1 MVKGFSTMAIHGPAS
16 LRDSK
21 GALRTPVYDSVAF
34 EHESADSLRR
44 TFEGKK
50 LAHAYSRISNPTVT
64 DFEQRVQLISGGVGV
79 LAVSSGM
86 AAISNIILTI
96 GGAGAN
102 IVASKH
108 MFGNTLSLL
117 ERTLKPW
124 GLEVKYVST
133 DDPLEIGEAID
144 ENTSA
149 VFIETITNPQM
160 DVPDCRQISEIA
172 AAHQVPLILD
182 NTLMTP
188 YLFNSGD
195 HGVNIELLSSTKY
208 ISGGATSV
216 GGVIIDNGNFDWR
229 NSPRLKERAQKQGSM
244 ALIAALRQEVY
255 RNVGACLA
263 PHNAYLQTLGLET
276 MSLRIEKSCANTQA
290 LAGYLEAHPRIKGV
304 NYPGL
309 MSSPYHEI
317 ADRQFG
323 GRYGG
328 VLTFDLETEQQC
340 FAFTDALQLI
350 RRATNIN
357 DNKTLVIHPSSTIF
371 AEYTDEEKLEMGVR
385 PTMLRLS
392 VGIED
397 HEDLIA
403 DLEEGFRKP

>member
-1 MVKGFSTMAIHGPAS
+1 VKGFSTRAIHGPVS
-16 LRDSK
+16 LRDPK
-21 GALRTPVYDSVAF
+21 GSLRTPVYDSVAF
-34 EHESADSLRR
+34 EHESADSLRL

-50 LAHAYSRISNPTVT
+50 AAHAYSRISNPTVT
-64 DFEQRVQLISGGVGV
+64 DFEQRVQLISGSLAV

-96 GGAGAN
+96 AGAGAN
-102 IVASKH
+102 IVASKK

-133 DDPLEIGEAID
+133 DHPHEIAGAID

-149 VFIETITNPQM
+149 VFIESITNPQL
-160 DVPDCRQISEIA
+160 DVPDCSQISEIT

-188 YLFNSGD
+188 YLFNSAD
-195 HGVNIELLSSTKY
+195 HGVNIEILSSTKY

-229 NSPRLKERAQKQGSM
+229 NSPRLKERAEKQGQI

-276 MSLRIEKSCANTQA
+276 MSLRIEKSCANTLA
-290 LAGYLEAHPRIKGV
+290 LAKYLEKHPLTKGV

-309 MSSPYHEI
+309 ASSPYHEL
-317 ADRQFG
+317 AMNQFG
-323 GRYGG
+323 DRYGG

-340 FAFTDALQLI
+340 FAFADALKLI

-357 DNKTLVIHPSSTIF
+357 DNKTLILHPSSTIF
-371 AEYTDEEKLEMGVR
+371 TEYPDEEKLEMGVR

-397 HEDLIA
+397 HEDLIE
-403 DLEEGFRKP
+403 DLEEGFKSL